1 MNGGYRD
8 PARLSL
14 LGLSAG
20 DAFGEACFSRDPAE
34 VAARIEAG
42 QIPPG
47 SLRWTD
53 DTAMAV
59 SVVETLEARGRID
72 PEDLARRFAFRYA
85 EDPARG
91 YGGGA
96 HTILSAIAR
105 GEDWRTVSRAA
116 FGGTGSWGNGGAMRA
131 APIGAWYA
139 GDPVRAAAE
148 GAASAEPTHAH
159 PEGADGAAAVA
170 AAASVAAGSRQ
181 EGASPLDGD
190 SFFSAVL
197 DVLGSGRVREGIE
210 KARTLGEL
218 PALRAAW
225 TLGSGM
231 AVAAFDTVPFCL
243 WVAARQHA
251 DFASALRDAAAGI
264 DRDTTCAIVG
274 GIVALS
280 APGGVPAAWVLASEP
295 LPGFEYSR
303 GQGPNQIILS
313 RNVDY

>member
-1 MNGGYRD
+1 MNEGRRIL
-8 PARLSL
+8 ARLSL

-20 DAFGEACFSRDPAE
+20 DAYGEYCFSRDPAE

-42 QIPPG
+42 QVPPG

-72 PEDLARRFAFRYA
+72 PDDLARRFALRYA

-96 HTILSAIAR
+96 HAILSEIAR
-105 GEDWRTVSRAA
+105 GKDWRAVSRAA

-139 GDPVRAAAE
+139 GDPARAASE
-148 GAASAEPTHAH
+148 GTTSAEPTHAH
-159 PEGADGAAAVA
+159 PEGIDGAAAVA
-170 AAASVAAGSRQ
+170 AAAALAAASGR
-181 EGASPLDGD
+181 EGAEPFDRD
-190 SFFSAVL
+190 AFFTAVL
-197 DVLGSGRVREGIE
+197 DVLGSGRVREGIG
-210 KARTLGEL
+210 KARVLGDV
-218 PALRAAW
+218 PAERAAW
-225 TLGSGM
+225 SLGSGM

-243 WVAARQHA
+243 WVAAWRHSDYA
-251 DFASALRDAAAGI
+251 AALRDAACGI

-280 APGGVPAAWVLASEP
+280 APGGVPAAWARAAEP
-295 LPGFEYSR
+295 LPESNKEA
-303 GQGPNQIILS
+303 P
-313 RNVDY
+313 